1 MGKGETLIGNTRFV
15 WGSRTFVMGIVNMT
29 PDSFSGDGVGCDVE
43 AAVSQALRFEA
54 WGVDIVDIGGE
65 STRPPGFYVGS
76 KPVSADEESMRV
88 IPVITA
94 LASALRI
101 PISVDTSKAEVA
113 RHGVAAG
120 AAMINDVWG
129 LRRDPEMAA
138 VAVETGVPVVLM
150 HNQDGT
156 EYDDLVPD
164 VIGGLRGLVEGAL
177 DAGVPEERI
186 MLDPGI
192 GFGKTTEQ
200 SLEVLRRLHEF
211 ASLGRPILTGT
222 SRKSSIGKVLDLP
235 VDERIEG
242 TASTVALSIAGG
254 ADIVRVHDV
263 REMVRVAR
271 MSDAIV
277 RGWSE
282 Q

>member
-1 MGKGETLIGNTRFV
+1 
-15 WGSRTFVMGIVNMT
+15 
-29 PDSFSGDGVGCDVE
+29 
-43 AAVSQALRFEA
+43 
-54 WGVDIVDIGGE
+54 
-65 STRPPGFYVGS
+65 
-76 KPVSADEESMRV
+76 
-88 IPVITA
+88 
-94 LASALRI
+94 
-101 PISVDTSKAEVA
+101 VA

-120 AAMINDVWG
+120 ASMINDVWG
-129 LRRDPEMAA
+129 LRRDPEMAV

-164 VIGGLRGLVEGAL
+164 VIGGLRGLMESAL
-177 DAGVPEERI
+177 DAGIPEEKI
-186 MLDPGI
+186 VLDPGI
-192 GFGKTTEQ
+192 GFGKTAEH
-200 SLEVLRRLHEF
+200 SLEVLRRLKEF
-211 ASLGRPILTGT
+211 ESLSRPILIGT

-235 VDERIEG
+235 VDDRIEG
-242 TASTVALSIAGG
+242 TAATVALSIAGG

-263 REMVRVAR
+263 REMVRVVR

>member
-76 KPVSADEESMRV
+76 EPVSADEESMRV

-129 LRRDPEMAA
+129 LRRDPEMAV
-138 VAVETGVPVVLM
+138 VAVETSVPVVLM

-164 VIGGLRGLVEGAL
+164 VIGGLRGLMESAL
-177 DAGVPEERI
+177 DAGIPEEKI
-186 MLDPGI
+186 VLDPGI
-192 GFGKTTEQ
+192 GFGKTAEQ
-200 SLEVLRRLHEF
+200 SLEVLRRLKEF
-211 ASLGRPILTGT
+211 ESLGRPILTGT
-222 SRKSSIGKVLDLP
+222 SRKSSIGKVLALP
-235 VDERIEG
+235 VDDRIEG
-242 TASTVALSIAGG
+242 TAATVALSIAGG
-254 ADIVRVHDV
+254 ADFVRVHDV

>member
-29 PDSFSGDGVGCDVE
+29 PDSFSGDGVGRDVE

-76 KPVSADEESMRV
+76 EPVAADEESMRV

-120 AAMINDVWG
+120 ASMINDVWG
-129 LRRDPEMAA
+129 LRRDPRWQWWPSKRAC
-138 VAVETGVPVVLM
+138 P
-150 HNQDGT
+150 
-156 EYDDLVPD
+156 
-164 VIGGLRGLVEGAL
+164 
-177 DAGVPEERI
+177 
-186 MLDPGI
+186 
-192 GFGKTTEQ
+192 
-200 SLEVLRRLHEF
+200 
-211 ASLGRPILTGT
+211 
-222 SRKSSIGKVLDLP
+222 
-235 VDERIEG
+235 
-242 TASTVALSIAGG
+242 
-254 ADIVRVHDV
+254 
-263 REMVRVAR
+263 
-271 MSDAIV
+271 
-277 RGWSE
+277 WC
-282 Q
+282 